1 MATSTR
7 ILTLSLSSSTTTTT
21 TTRFSVSL
29 ITSLKFHPP
38 HRLYQPF
45 TPLRVYQHFRPLTT
59 TTAVTEEPSLE
70 SSKHSILLERLRIR
84 HLKDYSAA
92 GNNSNIIKKQQLE
105 GEGGEI
111 ENKKKVVLGFNEL
124 GLSEEVLG
132 ALGEMGITV
141 PTEIQ
146 CLGIPQVLDGK
157 SVVLGSHTGSGKT
170 LAYLLPLVQSCIR

>member
-7 ILTLSLSSSTTTTT
+7 ILTLSLSSSTTTPT
-21 TTRFSVSL
+21 TTRFSLSL
-29 ITSLKFHPP
+29 ITSPKF

-105 GEGGEI
+105 GEGEI

-146 CLGIPQVLDGK
+146 CLGIPQVLDEK

-170 LAYLLPLVQSCIR
+170 LAYLLPLVQWR